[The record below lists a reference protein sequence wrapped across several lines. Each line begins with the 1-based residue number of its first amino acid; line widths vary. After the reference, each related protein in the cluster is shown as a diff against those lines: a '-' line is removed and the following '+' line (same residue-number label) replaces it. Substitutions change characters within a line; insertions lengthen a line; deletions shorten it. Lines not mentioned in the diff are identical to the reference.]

1 MDGQGLDDSRQ
12 HSADDKICCNA
23 TSPIAKKERKKGLAD
38 PEIRTGLFAFLCTGN
53 AGDAKSYIDTSEP
66 IAASQALFSVN

>member
-1 MDGQGLDDSRQ
+1 LDDSRQ
-12 HSADDKICCNA
+12 HSADDNICCNA
-23 TSPIAKKERKKGLAD
+23 TSPVAKKERKKGLAD
-38 PEIRTGLFAFLCTGN
+38 PEICAGLFAFLCTGN